1 MATIPKAVSQL
12 DAAIAHL
19 EKALASKGGA
29 KGVDSGQAEAAL
41 TEARR
46 RNEELSAVADQVA
59 TRLDRAVGRVT
70 ALLES

>member
-1 MATIPKAVSQL
+1 MASLQKAVSQL

-19 EKALASKGGA
+19 EQALDSRQGSEGADAALAE
-29 KGVDSGQAEAAL
+29 V
-41 TEARR
+41 RR

-70 ALLES
+70 AILES